1 MIQFFQ
7 PKGTRTRKQDDP
19 YSLITVDAVPEG
31 KGKTGFALNRTAV
44 RELRLEL
51 TGKEYGVFAQ
61 SDGNLFFTV
70 ADEATVKASKC
81 INYRIGKSGKGNNRT
96 AWEFVTGFVAAGE
109 TYRLV
114 AHGEGVYEITPIGA
128 QVEAPVNE
136 VEAEVEVEEVYEPHL
151 EVVEDTTPDFDG
163 F

>member
-44 RELRLEL
+44 RELGLEL

-61 SDGNLFFTV
+61 SNGNLFFTV
-70 ADEATVKASKC
+70 SDEATVKANKC

-96 AWEFVTGFVAAGE
+96 AWEYVTGFVAAGE
-109 TYRLV
+109 TYQLV
-114 AHGEGVYEITPIGA
+114 AHEEGVYEITPVSAA
-128 QVEAPVNE
+128 QVEVAAEVN
-136 VEAEVEVEEVYEPHL
+136 EVEVEEVYEPHL
-151 EVVEDTTPDFDG
+151 DVVEDTTPDFDG